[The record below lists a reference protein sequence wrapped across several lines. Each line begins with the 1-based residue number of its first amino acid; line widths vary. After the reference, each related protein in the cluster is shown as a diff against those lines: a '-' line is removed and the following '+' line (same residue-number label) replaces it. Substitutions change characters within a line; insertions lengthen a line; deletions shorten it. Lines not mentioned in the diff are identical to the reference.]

1 MLDKQLLDLIVC
13 PRDRRPLV
21 EADAALVDRVNRAI
35 AAGRAR
41 NVLGRAVESP
51 IDGGLVR
58 DDGALLYP
66 IIDGIPV
73 LLADEAIELDRLEP
87 DPSEAPGSAGPADA
101 AGPAGSPD

>member
-13 PRDRRPLV
+13 PQDHRPLV

-41 NVLGRAVESP
+41 NVLGRAVATP

-58 DDGALLYP
+58 DDG
-66 IIDGIPV
+66 
-73 LLADEAIELDRLEP
+73 R
-87 DPSEAPGSAGPADA
+87 SEERRVGKECRSRW
-101 AGPAGSPD
+101 SPYH